1 MIGIAAFVIMIVMI
15 YQTYKT
21 ARDNGRN
28 AGLWALASFG
38 VGFGFQII
46 IPLAIGVVLGIVLV
60 TQGMHDP
67 NELQSRIA
75 GTANII
81 GVVCI
86 ILSIAGMWIIFKHVS
101 KVPDLPPANTPPPP
115 PDFT

>member
-15 YQTYKT
+15 FQTYKT
-21 ARDNGRN
+21 ASSNGRN

-38 VGFGFQII
+38 VGFSFQVI

-60 TQGMHDP
+60 TQGMKDP
-67 NELQSRIA
+67 IELQSRIT
-75 GTANII
+75 GPANII
-81 GVVCI
+81 GIVCI
-86 ILSIAGMWIIFKHVS
+86 VVSIAGMWIIFKHVS
-101 KVPDLPPANTPPPP
+101 KVPDLPPANVPPPP